1 MILNKVLIRN
11 YRQYRKVDINFA
23 KDDGKN
29 FTIIKGNNGT
39 GKTTLLNALSW
50 CLYGSEIHDY
60 GDDAAMS
67 ICNNKTS
74 NIAFVGDNIE
84 VRVELE
90 FLDDGEILAFNRV
103 RGFTKT
109 RDGLRRQPSLDKF
122 ELKTQDGGDIQVS
135 QNVDYTLERKIPR
148 EIEDYFFFDGARL
161 SEYFQSNKTKQ
172 IKEAVFSLS
181 QIKLLENTSRNLQN
195 VKQTFINKQKKIAPK
210 LGGVNEKVNELE
222 MNIKLNTEKLSN
234 AQNQIEEINK
244 EIKTIYDQLI
254 NINSSDIQRDAQRN
268 KQVDLEIKELNK
280 EISDTEKIINQHVFS
295 KYPYVLSYK
304 SFIKFLE
311 LGEQSREKGFIPPKF
326 KKSFIQDLLDSG
338 KCICGTNLNENLEH
352 RKALE
357 KLLDETN
364 PLTDNAEDLT
374 VALNHVKEVIVKD
387 IKKFKSDSLNYHKKL
402 RDLEIKKDKLVL
414 EKREIETRLQSNPV
428 EEIQILNSRKKDLE
442 KAKRKLES
450 TISNLKSMIESDK
463 RRLDE
468 QRRLLS
474 QEQRLAKEY
483 EDYQKKIDFCTK
495 VIEASSQIYN
505 VLKEDMRKKV
515 QTLTKEKFI
524 KISWK
529 EEEFVD
535 IIINEDYEVFIE
547 NRLGDFERP
556 GDLSDGEKL
565 CLGLCFMSALH
576 NISGFDLP
584 IIMDT
589 PLGNLDVDMR
599 HNIAEFLPKFV
610 GDKQTVLL
618 VTGTEY
624 TDDFRNTL
632 FNAVGK
638 EYEINW
644 NNSDEGKESK
654 VVLNE

>member
-11 YRQYRKVDINFA
+11 YRQYRKVDIDFA
-23 KDDGKN
+23 KEEDKN

-74 NIAFVGDNIE
+74 NLALIGENIE

-90 FLDDGEILAFNRV
+90 FIDDGELLAFNRV

-109 RDGLRRQPSLDKF
+109 RNGLIRQPSLDKF
-122 ELKTQDGGDIQVS
+122 QLKSGNSGDIDITD
-135 QNVDYTLERKIPR
+135 NVHYTIERKIPQ

-172 IKEAVFSLS
+172 IQEAVFSLS
-181 QIKLLENTSRNLQN
+181 QINLLKNASKNLQN
-195 VKQTFINKQKKIAPK
+195 VKQTFINKQKKLQPK
-210 LGGVNEKVNELE
+210 LGNASEEVNNLE
-222 MNIKLNTEKLSN
+222 IEIREDEEKLEK
-234 AQNQIEEINK
+234 AKRDIEEIK
-244 EIKTIYDQLI
+244 VE
-254 NINSSDIQRDAQRN
+254 INSIDEDLVNMKSKDVQRDAARN
-268 KQVDLEIKELNK
+268 KQLDFEIDSTNK
-280 EISDTEKIINQHVFS
+280 EISSIENKINKHVLT
-295 KYPYVLSYK
+295 KYPYVLSYE

-311 LGEQSREKGFIPPKF
+311 LGEDSREKGFIPPKF

-338 KCICGTNLNENLEH
+338 KCICGTDLNVDVEH
-352 RKALE
+352 RRALE
-357 KLLDETN
+357 RLLEETN
-364 PLTDNAEDLT
+364 PLTDNAEELT
-374 VALNHVKEVIVKD
+374 VALNHVKEVIIKD
-387 IKKFKSDSLNYHKKL
+387 IKKFKSTSLKLHKKL
-402 RDLEIKKDKLVL
+402 RELEDKKENFISEKRDLEAN
-414 EKREIETRLQSNPV
+414 LQANPI
-428 EEIQILNSRKKDLE
+428 EEINKLISRRKDFE
-442 KAKRKLES
+442 KTKNKLDS
-450 TISNLKSMIESDK
+450 RISNLTTKIENNKKSLG
-463 RRLDE
+463 R
-468 QRRLLS
+468 QRKILA
-474 QEQRLAKEY
+474 QEKKVQKEY
-483 EDYQKKIDFCTK
+483 KGYQKKEEFCGK
-495 VIEASSQIYN
+495 VVEASSNIYN
-505 VLKEDMRKKV
+505 IMKEEMRQKI

-535 IIINEDYEVFIE
+535 IRIDENYDVFIK
-547 NRLGDFERP
+547 NRLGDEERP

-624 TDDFRNTL
+624 TDDFRDTL
-632 FNAVGK
+632 FRAVGK
-638 EYEINW
+638 EYEIVW